1 MHGVYKEGFTQ
12 MTDAPDTKQSTSTS
26 LTSKY
31 KHTLK
36 AVKGVLAV
44 DTHSQDLK
52 SRMSRPTAQLPS
64 FPSVA

>member
-1 MHGVYKEGFTQ
+1 